1 MMTRF
6 IIFSLAVHILA
17 VGVLYYGQ
25 PQHDAMPPMGTLS
38 VSLHTASEAASKNL
52 LPPTPLTTPADDNKP
67 APGRHAMAQADSTRP
82 AEAAQLAETEQLPTE
97 TPASQTAANE
107 NKADMPQD
115 RSAEADMLDSL
126 RSAVYRALHANFSY
140 PRRARQ
146 RGWEGTVVI
155 TLRILADGRLSDIR
169 VAGSSGI
176 ATLDRAAVASL
187 SKVSVPRLVA
197 LMHGRELDM
206 TIPVEY
212 RLTDG

>member
-1 MMTRF
+1 MTRF
-6 IIFSLAVHILA
+6 VILSLAVHILA
-17 VGVLYYGQ
+17 VGALYYGQ
-25 PQHDAMPPMGTLS
+25 PQQDAMPTIGTLS
-38 VSLHTASEAASKNL
+38 VTLHTVSEVASKNRQ
-52 LPPTPLTTPADDNKP
+52 PPTPPALQAGDANP
-67 APGRHAMAQADSTRP
+67 APGAQAMMQADSTRP
-82 AEAAQLAETEQLPTE
+82 AEAAQPVETDHLAPDPPTRE
-97 TPASQTAANE
+97 AAEYEHRADTAQAR
-107 NKADMPQD
+107 A
-115 RSAEADMLDSL
+115 AEADMLDSL

-155 TLRILADGRLSDIR
+155 TLRILADGKLANIR

-176 ATLDRAAVASL
+176 STLDRAAVASL
-187 SKVSVPRLVA
+187 SKISVSRLVA

>member
-1 MMTRF
+1 MTRF
-6 IIFSLAVHILA
+6 VILSLALHLLA
-17 VGVLYYGQ
+17 VGAFYYGQ
-25 PQHDAMPPMGTLS
+25 PQQDAMPAIGTLS

-52 LPPTPLTTPADDNKP
+52 LPPTPVAAQAGDTRP
-67 APGRHAMAQADSTRP
+67 APDRQAMAQTDSPRP
-82 AEAAQLAETEQLPTE
+82 PEPAQLAEAERQATD
-97 TPASQTAANE
+97 TPVAEAADKQ
-107 NKADMPQD
+107 NKADAAQA
-115 RSAEADMLDSL
+115 RAAEADMLDSL

-146 RGWEGTVVI
+146 RGWEGTVLI
-155 TLRILADGRLSDIR
+155 TLRILADGKLANIR

-176 ATLDRAAVASL
+176 STLDRAAVASL
-187 SKVSVPRLVA
+187 SKISVSRLVA